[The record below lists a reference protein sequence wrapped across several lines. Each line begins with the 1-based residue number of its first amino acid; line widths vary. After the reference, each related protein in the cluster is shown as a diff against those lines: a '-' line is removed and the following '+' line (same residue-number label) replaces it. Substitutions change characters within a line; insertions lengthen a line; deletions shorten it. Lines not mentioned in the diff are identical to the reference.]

1 MDREFQLIKLRL
13 VHDHR
18 MREGEMN
25 SVINSNSTQDT
36 NVFRINHCY
45 RSVSVFDETK
55 ADPFLQQ
62 FERVA
67 KELGW
72 W

>member
-1 MDREFQLIKLRL
+1 
-13 VHDHR
+13 